1 MQERNDERQG
11 GRINLMHKTRADQP
25 IEGLFGVCVWIIQGF
40 DDLIMM
46 LAASV
51 SNVTSVPCFGE

>member
-1 MQERNDERQG
+1 
-11 GRINLMHKTRADQP
+11 MHKTRADQP